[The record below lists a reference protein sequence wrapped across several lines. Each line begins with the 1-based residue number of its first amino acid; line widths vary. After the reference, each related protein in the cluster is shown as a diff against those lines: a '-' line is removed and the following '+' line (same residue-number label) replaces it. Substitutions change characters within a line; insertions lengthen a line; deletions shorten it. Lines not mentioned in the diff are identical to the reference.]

1 MLLLFFFSLLLHT
14 FLIGLIIITREYLT
28 HSAKLLFFIP
38 YMLLEQLTISKYHNI
53 AAITYFQL
61 RITFVVLLEK
71 MDLNR
76 KCYEVLILKIIVHQ
90 FYYDVSLLMF

>member
-14 FLIGLIIITREYLT
+14 FLVGLIIITREYLT
-28 HSAKLLFFIP
+28 HPAKLLFFIP
-38 YMLLEQLTISKYHNI
+38 YMLLEQLTVPKYHNI

-61 RITFVVLLEK
+61 RITFVVLQEE

-76 KCYEVLILKIIVHQ
+76 KSHEVLI
-90 FYYDVSLLMF
+90 